1 MKSIKAKLILCLG
14 VLIGV
19 ICIGLGVVSFIN
31 SSNALTS
38 NLGKTLPNI
47 AEQTAS
53 NIQGRIE
60 GQLNSLE
67 AIAARDE
74 IKDPNNSWENKMPI
88 LLDEVKRMGSIRMG
102 IVDKNGDVKNTD
114 GTTTNV
120 KDRDIFSK
128 GIIW

>member
-31 SSNALTS
+31 SSKALTS
-38 NLGKTLPNI
+38 NLGKTLPRI

-53 NIQGRIE
+53 NVQGRIE

-67 AIAARDE
+67 AIAAMRR
-74 IKDPNNSWENKMPI
+74 NK
-88 LLDEVKRMGSIRMG
+88 RS
-102 IVDKNGDVKNTD
+102 
-114 GTTTNV
+114 
-120 KDRDIFSK
+120 
-128 GIIW
+128 